1 MTLDMYSEAF
11 WLCQGVVVTMKTKV
25 ELLELCFG
33 GSLFTQ
39 GVDIVILKK
48 KKLRE
53 GFDFFQKLA
62 YTSQGY
68 ILGICWVRDHILAC
82 FSLYTQNWL
91 FTGVLERQRG

>member
-48 KKLRE
+48 KKIE
-53 GFDFFQKLA
+53 G
-62 YTSQGY
+62 
-68 ILGICWVRDHILAC
+68 
-82 FSLYTQNWL
+82 
-91 FTGVLERQRG
+91 GV